1 MEYILNLNFVKFWG
15 VITKMPEVLRFLDDF
30 LQNVRKHNDLYKLQF
45 LDVHSLSK
53 IKEKGG
59 ES

>member
-1 MEYILNLNFVKFWG
+1 VKFWG